1 MPPNLEKEVKSKHQ
15 QKILKAVLITAPE
28 RRVKKNMKAVVDR
41 FEGDY
46 AILLFGEKEIKVDF
60 PKELLPK
67 EVKVGNWLKIT
78 LTIDEKET
86 AQQEKKISKLLDK
99 LQKKN
104 G

>member
-1 MPPNLEKEVKSKHQ
+1 
-15 QKILKAVLITAPE
+15 
-28 RRVKKNMKAVVDR
+28 MKAVVDR